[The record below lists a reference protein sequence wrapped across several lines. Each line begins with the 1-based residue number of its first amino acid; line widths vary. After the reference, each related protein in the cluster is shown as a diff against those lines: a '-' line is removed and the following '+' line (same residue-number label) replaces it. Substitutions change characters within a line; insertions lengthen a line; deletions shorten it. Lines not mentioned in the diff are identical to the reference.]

1 MSMSEFEGRQYDG
14 LENDLSHFSLSMQ
27 DKGIP
32 DDFSEDDLA
41 FAQELGELFSLD
53 KEEIPPYFVQTLLES
68 ENPRFQPVE
77 HGFEHKTRV
86 RVFRRL
92 KLRRRLFH
100 TPRPSLPFRT
110 RILPVQRSFVAL
122 VLACV
127 LFMLATMVAT
137 SNSFAAGMAYL
148 LSGQH
153 SGVAMFSSYPR
164 PTPSPKIQAEATHTP
179 QNKSVAPHRMS
190 LLETRQQLN
199 FPIYWPT
206 YLPSHYSPDSIN
218 LYKGS
223 EQIWTDGPIMQLV
236 CSYAIP
242 GVQPHG
248 TGRITIWE
256 FKPLGDGRVLQGVQI
271 GSSHQI
277 KIGPNGQPGIV
288 VNGQWR
294 SINSSTQAWVDNG
307 SVELIYERDGV
318 IFWIQGDQK
327 DGIDKDGKTLA
338 NIATSL
344 TALDVSRISR
354 MGRFDG
360 VTQSVTDSAWTF
372 AGEIYNTDILI
383 VPGPNTVDESSRVAH
398 RPS

>member
-1 MSMSEFEGRQYDG
+1 MSMSEFEGSQYDG
-14 LENDLSHFSLSMQ
+14 SENDLSHFSLSMQ

-41 FAQELGELFSLD
+41 FAQELEALFSPE

-77 HGFEHKTRV
+77 HGFEHKTRA

-92 KLRRRLFH
+92 KLRRRLFPH
-100 TPRPSLPFRT
+100 SRPTFPLRASLLSAR
-110 RILPVQRSFVAL
+110 RSFMAL
-122 VLACV
+122 AIACV

-137 SNSFAAGMAYL
+137 SNSFAAGMVYL

-153 SGVAMFSSYPR
+153 SGVALFSSYPN
-164 PTPSPKIQAEATHTP
+164 PTPSPKFHAAPAHTQQAD
-179 QNKSVAPHRMS
+179 VDVPHRMS
-190 LLETRQQLN
+190 LMETRQQLN

-218 LYKGS
+218 LYRGS
-223 EQIWTDGPIMQLV
+223 EQVWTDGPIMQMV

-248 TGRITIWE
+248 TGQIIIWE
-256 FKPLGDGRVLQGVQI
+256 FKPLGDGKVLQGVQI

-277 KIGPNGQPGIV
+277 KIGPNGQPGVV

-294 SINSSTQAWVDNG
+294 SINSSTHAWVDNG
-307 SVELIYERDGV
+307 SVELIYERNGV

-344 TALDVSRISR
+344 TALDVSRIAH

-360 VTQSVTDSAWTF
+360 VTQSMDDSTWSF
-372 AGEIYNTDILI
+372 VGEIYDTDILI
-383 VPGPNTVDESSRVAH
+383 VPDLALPEGPSRIAH
-398 RPS
+398 QPS